1 LRKRTRISPYSA
13 DSEEMRKYY
22 EMEAASGSRQDAMYR
37 DSDQWDRYWH
47 ERRVEHLGR
56 VFSELPGTSFLEVGC
71 AEGMLM
77 RLYGSFHPGAS
88 RTGFDISEG
97 YLERARELDPDAG
110 YVRGDAADLPF
121 EDRSFDVVLCA
132 ETLEHTPD
140 PEKVVSELGRVTSRH
155 LVVTV
160 PGRTAPSL
168 VLKSL
173 GLLREEP
180 REERLLEPGR
190 GHLHDIGVKD
200 VLAMCESNG
209 LTLNRL
215 IVDCF
220 VTVRLARLLRLSEKT
235 LRRLDSH
242 LAHVPFVKDHGL
254 VQVVIADRGS

>member
-1 LRKRTRISPYSA
+1 
-13 DSEEMRKYY
+13 MREYY

-37 DSDQWDRYWH
+37 GSDQWDRYWH

-56 VFSELPGTSFLEVGC
+56 VFSGLDGESFLEVGC
-71 AEGMLM
+71 AEGMLT
-77 RLYGSFHPGAS
+77 RLFGSSHPDAS

-97 YLERARELDPDAG
+97 YLQRARELDPDAS

-140 PEKVVSELGRVTSRH
+140 PEKVVSELCRVTARH

-160 PGRTAPSL
+160 PGRTAPSAT
-168 VLKSL
+168 VKSL

-180 REERLLEPGR
+180 REERLKEPGR

-200 VLAMCESNG
+200 VLSWCEGNG
-209 LTLNRL
+209 LSLDRL
-215 IVDCF
+215 IIDCF

-235 LRRLDSH
+235 LRRLDSR
-242 LAHVPFVKDHGL
+242 LARAPFVKDHGL
-254 VQVVIADRGS
+254 VQVIIADRES